1 MGSHIDANGDTASLK
16 KRKRGPKD
24 EASPLIKRHQS
35 KSLSKHS
42 TNGVPEEDRKANG
55 TPTRRSKVIVLDTDG
70 DVELA
75 DSGPVGELVVR
86 KAHATWKLSNPMGGR
101 MLDIDPMFSADE
113 RYLVLTYNTS
123 LQVYTTEDSLLVRR
137 IPLPVTRSGD
147 GDFIVS
153 AALSKISP
161 EHVWVG
167 CNDGRVWRI
176 NWTTGAGAETPYE
189 INKYVLDMDIQS
201 MEYGDV
207 TKDVLLVLQT
217 SESTPATIVAYDEED
232 LSKGE
237 GTLLHTFEE
246 KPNLLRSAA
255 NGKVVVATSG
265 STFHVGILKHKKKG
279 VDSPELEYRFYSI
292 GVPDLAASLD
302 IRTTLKTTKKGA
314 TELQQ
319 VDVVIGGARGGIY
332 LYSDIAAKLT
342 PEGHGAVKAASI
354 QPRKYHWHRKAVHS
368 VKWSADGNY
377 LISGGYEQVL
387 VLWQVDTSKVNFLPH
402 LSGCIENIV
411 VSSQG
416 SSYAIHLDDNS
427 TMIISTEEM
436 KPTTYISGIQSLIL
450 GDHPSKDAMVRR
462 VWKPTDEISQP
473 LVTAIN
479 PANPS
484 QMFLCVGNG
493 QQATLG
499 GGGPST
505 PQVQV
510 FDTSSFRGVTKHVF
524 ARTNPTDANITNH
537 GAPIV
542 EPTVT
547 KLAFSGDGKWLASVD
562 EWQPPR
568 ADTEVFIT
576 GKKTAEEVRRERRE
590 IYLKF
595 WEVSADGSAVELVTR
610 IEEAH
615 HTKQQETI
623 LGLASDPTSARFATI
638 GEDGVVRTWTSKFR
652 KRDGIAV
659 TGQDGQQ
666 LRAWTCS
673 QTISLPV
680 SGQQDL
686 TIGLSERPP
695 RSGAL
700 AFSEDGS
707 IIFAAFGEPSEAV
720 VVAIDTETGAIR
732 DTIYNMFRGD
742 VRSIKSLGSCL
753 IMLSE
758 DLTVYDV
765 VSDELLYSFSLKE
778 TSRPAKRLAQLAV
791 NYESRSFAVAA
802 PVPNEDLKLMR
813 KGTQSELLVFS
824 IEDSE
829 PQLVHTFSNLI
840 TAVYPAI
847 SSSGFVVVDAAAQ
860 LWSVAEG
867 AEQPPMLRPLAEL
880 GVGDAADTDKQP
892 GSMDLALGDADASDD
907 EMQDGDQDVEMDV
920 DDDYDVHQAVVAP
933 ERLTEIFNTAPSF
946 AMPPIEDIFYQVAGL
961 YAPKPVRT

>member
-1 MGSHIDANGDTASLK
+1 MGSHLDTNGDTASLK
-16 KRKRGPKD
+16 KRKRAPKD
-24 EASPLIKRHQS
+24 EASPLIKRHRS
-35 KSLSKHS
+35 KSTSKQAA
-42 TNGVPEEDRKANG
+42 NGVPEDGSKVNG
-55 TPTRRSKVIVLDTDG
+55 TPSRRSKAIVQHTDG
-70 DVELA
+70 DVELVDA
-75 DSGPVGELVVR
+75 AVGGELVVC
-86 KAHATWKLSNPMGGR
+86 KAQAPWKLSNPMGGR
-101 MLDIDPMFSADE
+101 MLDIDPTFSVDE
-113 RYLVLTYNTS
+113 RYLILTYNTS

-137 IPLPVTRSGD
+137 IPLPMTGD

-153 AALSKISP
+153 AVLSKASP

-167 CNDGRVWRI
+167 SNRGRVWHI
-176 NWTTGAGAETPYE
+176 NWTTGAGADTPYE
-189 INKYVLDMDIQS
+189 INKHILDMDVHS
-201 MEYGDV
+201 VEYGDV
-207 TKDVLLVLQT
+207 TKDVLLVLQVAEAT
-217 SESTPATIVAYDEED
+217 SATIAAYNEEN
-232 LSKGE
+232 LSKKE
-237 GTLLHTFEE
+237 GTLLYTFEE
-246 KPNLLRSAA
+246 KPRLLRSAA
-255 NGKVVVATSG
+255 NGKVIVATSG
-265 STFHVGILKHKKKG
+265 STFHIGLLRHRKKNA
-279 VDSPELEYRFYSI
+279 DSPEPEYRFYSF
-292 GVPDLAASLD
+292 GTADLVASLD
-302 IRTTLKTTKKGA
+302 IRPTLRTTKKGA

-319 VDVVIGGARGGIY
+319 VDVIIGGARGGIY

-342 PEGHGAVKAASI
+342 VEGHGTVKAAAI

-377 LISGGYEQVL
+377 LISGGNEQVL
-387 VLWQVDTSKVNFLPH
+387 VLWQVDTGKVNFLPH

-411 VSSQG
+411 VSPQG

-427 TMIISTEEM
+427 TMVISTEEM

-450 GDHPSKDAMVRR
+450 GDLPSKDAMVRR
-462 VWKPTDEISQP
+462 VWKPTDEISRP
-473 LVTAIN
+473 LVTAVN

-510 FDTSSFRGVTKHVF
+510 FDTSSFRGITKHVL
-524 ARTNPTDANITNH
+524 ARTNPTDANITSQ

-547 KLAFSGDGKWLASVD
+547 KLAFSGDGRWLASVD
-562 EWQPPR
+562 EWQPPK

-576 GKKTAEEVRRERRE
+576 GRKTAEEVRRERRE

-615 HTKQQETI
+615 HTSQQETI
-623 LGLASDPTSARFATI
+623 FDLASDPTSPRFATI
-638 GEDGVVRTWTSKFR
+638 GEDGVVRTWTPKLR

-666 LRAWTCS
+666 LKAWTCS
-673 QTISLPV
+673 QTIPLPV
-680 SGQQDL
+680 SGQQDF
-686 TIGLSERPP
+686 SVVPSARPHH
-695 RSGAL
+695 SGAL
-700 AFSEDGS
+700 TFSEDGS
-707 IIFAAFGEPSEAV
+707 IIFAAFGEPSEVV
-720 VVAIDTETGAIR
+720 VVAIDTETGTIR
-732 DTIYNMFRGD
+732 DTIYGMFRGD

-778 TSRPAKRLAQLAV
+778 TSNPAKRLAQLAV
-791 NYESRSFAVAA
+791 NHESRSFAVAA
-802 PVPNEDLKLMR
+802 PIPNADVKSMR
-813 KGTQSELLVFS
+813 KGTKSELLVFS
-824 IEDSE
+824 IDDSE

-840 TAVYPAI
+840 TAIYPAI

-867 AEQPPMLRPLAEL
+867 AEQAPMLRPLAEL
-880 GVGDAADTDKQP
+880 GVSDAADEDKQP
-892 GSMDLALGDADASDD
+892 GPMDLALEDADASDD
-907 EMQDGDQDVEMDV
+907 EMQDGDQDVDMDA

-933 ERLTEIFNTAPSF
+933 QRLAEIFNTAPSF